1 MQLCAVNLSW
11 FLSRSD
17 SEGLGEHG
25 MGRIIRA
32 AMKHAY
38 WVVICKTPN
47 CGAIPA
53 KYIGPDDGHWAY
65 ELPHVGVPDSWF
77 ASCSGCGK
85 NHRYFRDDLQVQS
98 SESAPPS
105 GFQSLW

>member
-1 MQLCAVNLSW
+1 MSLFAVNLSES
-11 FLSRSD
+11 LSRSD
-17 SEGLGEHG
+17 SDDLDGHIR
-25 MGRIIRA
+25 GRIIRG

-47 CGAIPA
+47 CGSIPA

-65 ELPHVGVPDSWF
+65 ELPDVGVPDSWF

-85 NHRYFRDDLQVQS
+85 NHRYLRDDLQVKS
-98 SESAPPS
+98 SEIAPPS